1 MAALAARYPRRLSIG
16 IAGWVVLLHGF
27 LLVPLVLN
35 GYRGVGS
42 VSLWE
47 FLLGAFVWVTRWIDA
62 PAILFATVYTARRAF
77 AERLLTLR
85 LLCGAVVVSAAFG
98 AAWLTMVH
106 AAGVPIA
113 GMPAMDAVWMLS
125 PTLLPLTVTALAPL
139 SLSRI
144 RHS

>member
-1 MAALAARYPRRLSIG
+1 M
-16 IAGWVVLLHGF
+16 
-27 LLVPLVLN
+27 
-35 GYRGVGS
+35 
-42 VSLWE
+42 SL
-47 FLLGAFVWVTRWIDA
+47 
-62 PAILFATVYTARRAF
+62 RRAF

-106 AAGVPIA
+106 AAGGPIA
-113 GMPAMDAVWMLS
+113 GMPAMDAVWVLS
-125 PTLLPLTVTALAPL
+125 PTLLPLTVTALAPW